1 MENGKWKMEN
11 GKKGKHYLLY
21 FINFVL
27 TSLFFLSF
35 FLFYIIMSAKILPS
49 DVPSDVPR
57 NHRNQTFKNM
67 KKTASNF
74 LNKLTRPKTSNKI
87 YIGDDIPISDNTLG
101 IEDIDINLG
110 VEDKK
115 TGGKRRR
122 TRQLRQKSRKNKRR
136 TRRTRRNRRNRR

>member
-1 MENGKWKMEN
+1 
-11 GKKGKHYLLY
+11 
-21 FINFVL
+21 
-27 TSLFFLSF
+27 
-35 FLFYIIMSAKILPS
+35 MSATILPS
-49 DVPSDVPR
+49 DVKPIK
-57 NHRNQTFKNM
+57 HRNRTFKNM
-67 KKTASNF
+67 KETASNF
-74 LNKLTRPKTSNKI
+74 LNKLTRPKTSKI
-87 YIGDDIPISDNTLG
+87 YIGDDIPNSDNTLG